1 MKYYDKIFFLI
12 SLVVLGASLG
22 YYFISEPQIE
32 QNMQKAD
39 ALLAKAAKGIQW
51 KEVAVPRLEIKP
63 IEWPEVRAQD
73 EEGRWFFQVFT
84 PPQIWIDDDG
94 KFITESPY
102 IKEKARQSFAL
113 KYDGVSNEPYPI
125 KYMGFIGSPDD
136 PRVQLKNESTNAF
149 YTGKI
154 KEAITTQIRGE
165 NGLAKTVDVGL
176 MVKSFDRKRVKN
188 SDNTISEIVKIVVA
202 DKSLGKEI
210 TVYSDK
216 PTVIEDSRRMT
227 LTLSDGTPWHVKKA
241 GESKEFSGA
250 TYTIKEM
257 DFDKGYAVV
266 EMVPSNKEISP
277 QTMNLSEA
285 GVVPVKTSKK

>member
-188 SDNTISEIVKIVVA
+188 SDNTISEIVKIVGCRQVA
-202 DKSLGKEI
+202 RQGNYRVFGQADGN
-210 TVYSDK
+210 
-216 PTVIEDSRRMT
+216 RRQ
-227 LTLSDGTPWHVKKA
+227 SQNDVDA
-241 GESKEFSGA
+241 VRR
-250 TYTIKEM
+250 
-257 DFDKGYAVV
+257 YAVARQKKRGN
-266 EMVPSNKEISP
+266 PRNSP
-277 QTMNLSEA
+277 ARHTR
-285 GVVPVKTSKK
+285 